1 MEDLWRLSTLLESGD
16 VVTARTERKLKVNED
31 TVVRK
36 PVTLSVQL
44 ERVELAAETLRLSGI
59 ITEST
64 EDVPKGAHHTIALDA
79 NDTVTVHKEWLS
91 WQLEKLQEKQ
101 GKTILLLVLDREEA
115 TFAALQRE
123 PEILSTIKGDVPKK
137 GYDGG
142 TPFWGEI
149 GKQLAAYAERLQP
162 AHIVVA
168 SPAFFK
174 EYVMEHI
181 PTELRSKTVTA
192 TVSASGPGALA
203 ELVRRPELKAVLA
216 EERYGQETAVVD
228 ELMSAI
234 RLDKACYG
242 IEEVSMQLSA
252 GALKDLLLT
261 TRLLQKAREEE
272 FYDRVASML
281 RLAEKMKT
289 TVHVL
294 DTTAGEQI
302 DKLGGI
308 AGVKRW

>member
-1 MEDLWRLSTLLESGD
+1 MLEAGD
-16 VVTARTERKLKVNED
+16 IVTARTERKLKVNED

-36 PVTLSVQL
+36 PVTLTVRM
-44 ERVELAAETLRLSGI
+44 ERVELAGETLRISGI
-59 ITEST
+59 ITEGM
-64 EDVPKGAHHTIALDA
+64 DDIPKGAHHTIAIDA
-79 NDTVTVHKEWLS
+79 NDNLTVQKEWLP

-101 GKTILLLVLDREEA
+101 GKTILLVVLDREEA

-142 TPFWGEI
+142 TPFWAEI
-149 GKQLAAYAERLQP
+149 GKALSAYAERLQP

-174 EYVMEHI
+174 EYVLDHI
-181 PTELRSKTVTA
+181 PPELRAKTVTA
-192 TVSASGPGALA
+192 TVSATGHGALA
-203 ELVRRPELKAVLA
+203 ELIRRPELKAVLTQ
-216 EERYGQETAVVD
+216 ERYGQETALID

-242 IEEVSMQLSA
+242 IEDVETNLSS
-252 GALKDLLLT
+252 GALKDLMIT
-261 TRLLQKAREEE
+261 TGELQRARQENY
-272 FYDRVASML
+272 YDRLSGML

-289 TVHVL
+289 AVHVL
-294 DTTAGEQI
+294 DTSAGEQL